1 MGATF
6 DGPVIHRINVTA
18 SPSSITYGNSVYLTC
33 SSSYENGTPYFLW
46 KYKTSTSGW
55 TNITSGTTSISFT
68 PPSPGTYT
76 IMCYLKVTSKLD
88 KSFYDESS
96 DTATV
101 YVSDPIITPTKPT
114 ATVTGG
120 GKVQKGSPVTLICS
134 ASGNGI
140 LSYQWASEAGR
151 ITGATSYIYSPPTST
166 IGEYTYYCTV
176 INTTSGGSR
185 SEESNSVTVNVV
197 KGPDTPSNVSISGGG
212 TYSIG
217 AAVTLTCNATGDGTL
232 SYAWN
237 KIDSNGVPRPTG
249 ATGATYAPSTSEVG
263 TAYYSCAVT
272 NTLNG
277 FTASATSGSVMVK
290 VEDAPTAPTVTIS
303 GGGEHL
309 ADGSVVTLTASA
321 SATVAGTFTYQWGY
335 KDSST
340 GDWRDLSGK
349 TEATYTLSATL
360 ASSTQYRCTVT
371 NTKSGTSVS
380 GYGYAT
386 VTFLLPADTP
396 VASIAGPSGN
406 VYKGGRA
413 IITCTATGNGTL
425 SYQWA
430 NEQGYIAGAT
440 ASTYSVPTDKAAI
453 YSDIYCIV
461 QNKVLTSAKTV
472 ETNHVTVEVLDTPVP
487 SITSQSIASATYA
500 LNAEA
505 NAMTIAAT
513 SEVGSIIYHWQS
525 SEDNTNFADISG
537 QTGQSFTPSTANVGT
552 VYYRCRVVNSYLGHT
567 KETTSNVATIKVV
580 AVPKPSFTSS
590 YNMSSARYYL
600 NQQANALNASASASM
615 GTISYKWQ
623 FSYDGTSWQNAGLTG
638 PTATPATSNLGTVYY
653 RCIVTNSLNGETS
666 TIYSDTA
673 MITVSGAPAPVL
685 NRDNANVNCYI
696 GDTSAYMSVAAS
708 TAAGMLTY
716 QWQQL
721 SGSLWAP
728 IAGAIFSTYYPPA
741 TAIGSAQYK
750 CVITN
755 TYQGLTSTVSSSAA
769 TFTVLDTPTPT
780 FTQTNTL
787 KSAAY
792 KQNATAAALDATATV
807 PQGTVT
813 YQWQKR
819 GAENGEWENIE
830 GQTNA
835 QYTPPT
841 AEIGTETYRCV
852 AQNTLFERTKGSET
866 PALSISVD
874 YAVAPV
880 PEFTADAN
888 VADAYYYLRGTAN
901 PMNASATAPVGTISY
916 QWQRSATGGAWEDIT
931 NAASATYTP
940 PITELGAVYYRCRVQ
955 NTYDNTTSTLYSNEA
970 LITVR
975 EIPTPYF
982 ENTETLR
989 AYTYWQ
995 GASATTLSVTA
1006 KADAGSVS
1014 CYWQMST
1021 DRVNWSAVTASGMSA
1036 YTPSTA
1042 TLGTAYYRAVAI
1054 NRLNGYTAQATSP
1067 EAIVLVRATEPPV
1080 ITGQPEDGEYTVMAA
1095 ANPLQAAYTSETEPV
1110 TFQWQ
1115 QSTDGSTWNDIPG
1128 ATKALYVPSTAT
1140 ADTQYYRVQ
1149 MYAGNIGYQ
1158 IGVTS
1163 DAAAIIVTVGEP
1175 GFLHQPQ
1182 SADYNLRANPQALN
1196 ATAYAPGCT
1205 LSYQWQTRENAS
1217 ADWRNI
1223 IGAEESTY
1231 FPPTAPRG
1239 STQYRCV
1246 VTATN
1251 NGQSETVYSNTATI
1265 TVSGGQAPIYERR
1278 LSDSTYSAG
1287 DTIYPLNGTASSQDT
1302 NDITYQ
1308 WYWSRDN
1315 ETFYPVDGGTFP
1327 IFTPNNAGGG
1337 TSYYYVI
1344 ATARFADGTTAQSQ
1358 SNTAVINIVNASYQF
1373 GSAWRSYLETLKT
1386 NFVKLARLEF
1396 LQPDGSVAF
1405 ALDNN
1410 PMNRRSGAFIQS
1422 GQLTVNLQ
1430 NGKRRTATVTL
1441 ANLDG
1446 EFDYNVNKVWFG
1458 QQILLSEGLMLPNG
1472 QEFYLPQGVFYIREP
1487 EEKVLPNMRT
1497 VTYNLEDKWS
1507 YLDGT
1512 LFGNLEGIY
1521 EIPLHTNIFD
1531 AIQSVLDL
1539 DRGNGVKVDA
1549 ERPIYTNYYND
1560 QMTILPDGTMVSDL
1574 LLPYTYRNDSENG
1587 TYADIVLEMSNI
1599 LAAWVGYDATG
1610 RLRIDPSQDDILDT
1624 NKPIQWEFRPDE
1636 TQFLGAT
1643 YTVKNTDVYND
1654 VVIVGESLSGYGY
1667 IAGRA
1672 QNQDPRSDTNVNL
1685 IGIKTHKE
1693 SAAGFYT
1700 EKQCENLAV
1709 FRLKRQTVLQKS
1721 VSIQSAQL
1729 FHISENQLVTIR
1741 RPDKPGAPLERH
1753 LVTGFTRPIAQ
1764 TGVMRIDA
1772 TSVNDFVSATVIYP
1786 GEQIRTEPL
1795 NVGTAVVS
1803 VDRTVYAEAR

>member
-18 SPSSITYGNSVYLTC
+18 SPSSIAYGNSVYLTC

-120 GKVQKGSPVTLICS
+120 GKVQKGSSVTLICS

-151 ITGATSYIYSPPTST
+151 ITGATSYTYSPPTST

-185 SEESNSVTVNVV
+185 SEESNSVTVKVV
-197 KGPDTPSNVSISGGG
+197 KGPDTPSSISISGAG

-217 AAVTLTCNATGDGTL
+217 ATVTLACSATGDGTL

-237 KIDSNGVPRPTG
+237 KIDANGVPRPTG
-249 ATGATYAPSTSEVG
+249 VTGATYAPSTSEAG
-263 TAYYSCAVT
+263 TAYYSCTVT

-290 VEDAPTAPTVTIS
+290 VEDVPTVPTVTIS
-303 GGGEHL
+303 GGGDHL

-371 NTKSGTSVS
+371 NTKNGTSVP

-396 VASIAGPSGN
+396 VASIAGPSVN

-430 NEQGYIAGAT
+430 NEQGYIAGET
-440 ASTYSVPTDKAAI
+440 ESTYSVPTDKAAI

-461 QNKVLTSAKTV
+461 QNKVLTSIKTL
-472 ETNHVTVEVLDTPVP
+472 ETNHVEVQVLDTPAP
-487 SITSQSIASATYA
+487 NITSQSIAGATYA
-500 LNAEA
+500 LNATA

-525 SEDNTNFADISG
+525 SEDNTAFADISG
-537 QTGQSFTPSTANVGT
+537 QTGQSFTPSTAKVGT

-567 KETTSNVATIKVV
+567 KEVTSNVATIKVV
-580 AVPKPSFTSS
+580 AVPKPSFTSA

-638 PTATPATSNLGTVYY
+638 PTATPTTSNLGTVYY

-696 GDTSAYMSVAAS
+696 GDTSAYMSVVAS
-708 TAAGMLTY
+708 TAAGVLTY

-721 SGSLWAP
+721 SGSLWVP

-755 TYQGLTSTVSSSAA
+755 SYQGLTSTVVSSAA
-769 TFTVLDTPTPT
+769 TFTVLDTPAPT

-792 KQNATAAALDATATV
+792 KQNATAATLDATATV
-807 PQGTVT
+807 PQGTIT

-819 GAENGEWENIE
+819 NAESGEWEDIE

-841 AEIGTETYRCV
+841 SEIGTETYRCV
-852 AQNTLFERTKGSET
+852 TQNTLFERTKSSET

-874 YAVAPV
+874 YATAPV

-888 VADAYYYLRGTAN
+888 VADAYYYLSGTAN
-901 PMNASATAPVGTISY
+901 PMNASATAPVGTITY

-931 NAASATYTP
+931 NATNATYTP
-940 PITELGAVYYRCRVQ
+940 PITELGAVYYRCKVQ

-982 ENTETLR
+982 ENTESLR

-995 GASATTLSVTA
+995 GASAATLSVTA
-1006 KADAGSVS
+1006 KADAGSVN

-1021 DRVNWSAVTASGMSA
+1021 DRVNWSAVTASGVSA

-1042 TLGTAYYRAVAI
+1042 TLGTAYYRAVAV

-1067 EAIVLVRATEPPV
+1067 EAIVLVRATEAPV

-1140 ADTQYYRVQ
+1140 ADTKYYRVQ

-1163 DAAAIIVTVGEP
+1163 DAAAITVTVGEP

-1196 ATAYAPGCT
+1196 ATAYAPGCALT
-1205 LSYQWQTRENAS
+1205 YQWQTRENAS
-1217 ADWRNI
+1217 ADWHNI

-1231 FPPTAPRG
+1231 SPPTAPRG

-1410 PMNRRSGAFIQS
+1410 PLNRRSGAFIQS

-1700 EKQCENLAV
+1700 EKQCESLAV

-1803 VDRTVYAEAR
+1803 VDMTVYAEAR